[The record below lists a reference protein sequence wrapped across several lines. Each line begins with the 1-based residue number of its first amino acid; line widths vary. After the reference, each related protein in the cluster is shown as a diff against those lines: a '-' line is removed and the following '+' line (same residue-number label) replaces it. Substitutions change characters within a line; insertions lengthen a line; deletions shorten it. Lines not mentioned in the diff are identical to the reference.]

1 MPNMT
6 LSIPDQ
12 VQKKMSKHSEVKWSN
27 VAREAIEKKV
37 EELEW
42 MDKILSKSKLTE
54 EDAERIGHEIKAI
67 ISKRWAKRFGE

>member
-6 LSIPDQ
+6 LSIPEQ

-37 EELEW
+37 EQLEW
-42 MDKILSKSKLTE
+42 MDSVLSKSELTE
-54 EDAERIGHEIKAI
+54 EDAEEIGHGIKAMI
-67 ISKRWAKRFGE
+67 AKRWAKRFGK